1 MPKLVAR
8 IRQILTENKSEVHR
22 FLKFAVVGSI
32 GFIVDF
38 SLLNVGIQIFGLE
51 KWEAN
56 TISFTAAVIS
66 NFFWNRYWTY
76 PESRADRFGPQFLQF
91 FLVNLGGFA
100 INQAVFLSLSNYVFT
115 DWGSWGYNIAKI
127 IATAIVMLWNFF
139 VNRKWTYGK
148 IK

>member
-32 GFIVDF
+32 GFIVVYSMSAFRFLAWKSGKPIRFLLRLPSSVTF
-38 SLLNVGIQIFGLE
+38 SGTATGLIPNPEQIALGHS
-51 KWEAN
+51 
-56 TISFTAAVIS
+56 SFSFSWSTWVA
-66 NFFWNRYWTY
+66 
-76 PESRADRFGPQFLQF
+76 
-91 FLVNLGGFA
+91 A